1 MKGKAPNTSVMNLK
15 AYAGGDSNVA
25 AESRNT
31 KEAFKRGGKVHTD
44 EAMDKALIKKMV
56 KPKARTAR
64 KEGGAIE
71 GVMSKAH
78 AGRKPRKSGG
88 GVFSSASAGTPRGKA
103 DHY

>member
-1 MKGKAPNTSVMNLK
+1 MKGKAPNTSVMHLK

-31 KEAFKRGGKVHTD
+31 KEAFKKGGKV
-44 EAMDKALIKKMV
+44 AKKKDMKV
-56 KPKARTAR
+56 D
-64 KEGGAIE
+64 
-71 GVMSKAH
+71 GVMSAAN

-88 GVFSSASAGTPRGKA
+88 GVFSSARSGSPRGKA